1 MDLTVEIKQEI
12 ARAIMK
18 LGGRSETVTLADT
31 FQVNRVLEFLGA
43 DIYLLCTIGSWRD
56 TMSNEETLRDLRTW
70 NAGGSLRTDISFVN
84 K

>member
-1 MDLTVEIKQEI
+1 MNLTVEITQEI
-12 ARAIMK
+12 AHVIRK
-18 LGGRSETVTLADT
+18 LGGQSETVTLTDT

-56 TMSNEETLRDLRTW
+56 TTSDEETLRDLRTW
-70 NAGGSLRTDISFVN
+70 NADGSLRTDISFVN